1 MTEYSDEKF
10 EASNTMEEQLLRQH
24 GPLMT
29 GPELWKALGFGS
41 GAAFRKARSRG
52 NIGLPVFS
60 IPQRRG
66 AYALTRDVAHWL
78 TDLERE
84 ARTNEETEG

>member
-1 MTEYSDEKF
+1 MEMQLIEK
-10 EASNTMEEQLLRQH
+10 H

-29 GPELWKALGFGS
+29 GPALWQALGFS
-41 GAAFRKARSRG
+41 SSAAFRKARSRG
-52 NIGLPVFS
+52 HIGLAVFS

-66 AYALTRDVAHWL
+66 AYAMTRDVAHWL
-78 TDLERE
+78 ADLERE

>member
-1 MTEYSDEKF
+1 
-10 EASNTMEEQLLRQH
+10 MEMQLIETH

-29 GPELWKALGFGS
+29 GPALWKTLGFAS

-52 NIGLPVFS
+52 HLGLRVFS

-66 AYALTRDVAHWL
+66 AYAMTRDVANWL

-84 ARTNEETEG
+84 VRTQD